1 MTARNHSETVGIELI
16 RSLFESITP
25 AAIMTVAFVA
35 SGALMVWST
44 GDTILLGLLLAGTVA
59 SLARIAVTVFS
70 ARSIMQPDIPFV
82 EAKLLQSRFAAVY
95 IGFAVVLGAFGH
107 QAFRL
112 PNPEVH
118 MVMICLVMGYC
129 AGVAASVGLRPRIAV
144 PSMLVTSLPMV
155 VSAMSRADPL
165 YWAMSLMTVAFL
177 VGGIKAVR
185 MGHRRAVTSISR
197 RLAFATLA
205 REDPL
210 TTLPNRLA
218 LREWFN
224 ERVTFAKH
232 PGRIAVHYLDLN
244 GFKPVNDTYGHPV
257 GDTLL
262 AAVGGR
268 LANTIR
274 STDIAARLGGDEF
287 AVIQCNVA
295 SEEEAAMLAQRL
307 ATTIARPFRLGE
319 REIAISTCIGY
330 VTSDKRSDDLEYL
343 LSLADEALY
352 RSKRTSRGVVSYE
365 TLRPPEEREAA

>member
-1 MTARNHSETVGIELI
+1 MSGRNHADTVGIELI
-16 RSLFESITP
+16 RSLFESLTP
-25 AAIMTVAFVA
+25 AAIMTIAFA
-35 SGALMVWST
+35 AAGALMVWTT
-44 GDTILLGLLLAGTVA
+44 GDAILEGLLLAGIVI
-59 SLARIAVTVFS
+59 SIVRLAVTVIS
-70 ARSIMQPDIPFV
+70 ARSIMRPDVTFA
-82 EAKLLQSRFAAVY
+82 EAKLLQGRFAAAY
-95 IGFAVVLGAFGH
+95 MSFAAVLGAFGY

-112 PNPEVH
+112 PFPEAH

-129 AGVAASVGLRPRIAV
+129 AGVAASVGLRPRVAV
-144 PSMLVTSLPMV
+144 PSMLVASMPMV
-155 VSAMSRADPL
+155 VSAVARPDPL
-165 YWAMSLMTVAFL
+165 YWAMSMLTAAFL

-210 TTLPNRLA
+210 TELPNRLA
-218 LREWFN
+218 LREWYN
-224 ERVTFAKH
+224 ERVTFSKH

-244 GFKPVNDTYGHPV
+244 GFKPVNDSYGHPV
-257 GDTLL
+257 GDALL

-287 AVIQCNVA
+287 AVIQCNIA
-295 SEEEAAMLAQRL
+295 SEEEAALLAQRL

-330 VTSDKRSDDLEYL
+330 VTSADRADDLEFL

-365 TLRPPEEREAA
+365 VLRPPEERAAA